1 MQIKHLDIHCRHL
14 VITDWRLHSSWTDQ
28 CWHHHDMSCPDRT
41 WLDHKIIMHLHNII
55 IPTKIFNEC
64 SINYYEN
71 IHICAGVRLWLN
83 GTQQNLSNQAQN
95 VFIYI
100 QTIQIYTM
108 PCLFVTITKRTFWK
122 LKFSEIGKDYHE
134 LQLCW
139 EQRCVTFISFQ
150 TKKIFPTSGTAA
162 SNKMQ

>member
-1 MQIKHLDIHCRHL
+1 MHIKHLDSLREHL
-14 VITDWRLHSSWTDQ
+14 IITDACILAQ
-28 CWHHHDMSCPDRT
+28 CWHHHDMSCPET
-41 WLDHKIIMHLHNII
+41 KWLDHKIIMHLDNINI
-55 IPTKIFNEC
+55 AAKIFNEC

-71 IHICAGVRLWLN
+71 LNIHICAGVRLWLS

-150 TKKIFPTSGTAA
+150 TERIFPTRS
-162 SNKMQ
+162 K